1 MSVVS
6 APSGAGRSPYNSEP
20 SIEVREATSRLGRI
34 KPETSANTRDTRS
47 PIRTTTGERV
57 ANGHVNSVGHC
68 RGADRGKLP
77 EETVEFTTA
86 RPATVTG
93 VMATYPSLR
102 ANRTHTFDY
111 IPGNTWK
118 SKQCVEDFETRLARP
133 NPRYPASLLHG
144 NSACK

>member
-20 SIEVREATSRLGRI
+20 SIEVPEATSRLGRI

-57 ANGHVNSVGHC
+57 ANGHVNSVIVARPTH
-68 RGADRGKLP
+68 GKLP

-86 RPATVTG
+86 RPATVTA
-93 VMATYPSLR
+93 VMATHPSPR
-102 ANRTHTFDY
+102 ASRTRTLDY
-111 IPGNTWK
+111 IPGNAWK
-118 SKQCVEDFETRLARP
+118 SKQCAGDFETRPARP
-133 NPRYPASLLHG
+133 NPRYLASLLHD
-144 NSACK
+144 NSPCK

>member
-57 ANGHVNSVGHC
+57 ANGHVHSVTVAAPTQGSA
-68 RGADRGKLP
+68 RTDRK
-77 EETVEFTTA
+77 FTTA
-86 RPATVTG
+86 EPATVTA
-93 VMATYPSLR
+93 VMDNYPSPR
-102 ANRTHTFDY
+102 ASRTRTLDY
-111 IPGNTWK
+111 IPGNAWK
-118 SKQCVEDFETRLARP
+118 SKHCVGDLETRPARP
-133 NPRYPASLLHG
+133 NPRYPASPLHD
-144 NSACK
+144 NSPCK